1 MFFKKPE
8 QRNAVDALLGG
19 LDVFAVLPTGFG
31 KSLIY
36 QAFVQE
42 KRNQNDMST
51 VVILSPV
58 KSIVADQIK
67 EMKEL
72 GISAVELNPN
82 DTDMLTKISEGKFA
96 VVLTSAEDSLNASFL
111 KILKEE
117 NHNLSISLIVVD
129 EVHTVETW

>member
-1 MFFKKPE
+1 M
-8 QRNAVDALLGG
+8 LGG
-19 LDVFAVLPTGFG
+19 FDVFSVLPTGFE

-51 VVILSPV
+51 VVILSPL

>member
-1 MFFKKPE
+1 MADVCFKARTEKCCGRFAWRARCICRSSYGIRKKFDLSGICSREKKPK
-8 QRNAVDALLGG
+8 RHVDSCNSFATDEHRGG
-19 LDVFAVLPTGFG
+19 P
-31 KSLIY
+31 
-36 QAFVQE
+36 
-42 KRNQNDMST
+42 
-51 VVILSPV
+51 
-58 KSIVADQIK
+58 
-67 EMKEL
+67 KEL